1 MEATEAMVL
10 TVIVLV
16 YASECTME
24 ETVAAE
30 VLVVQ
35 LTYERTV
42 HQTYPSQLQQQS
54 LLLLEAPVKQ
64 VRHTALVPL
73 VLQVTLAQLEV
84 PTQAHG
90 LVGQQT
96 IQLVAEEIHHLQRP
110 HVLEMVPLQ
119 QVQFK
124 QIFLNQTMYQQV
136 QLRQACFLSTV
147 LISLSTQR
155 MTLIISRFKWL
166 QASPTSSMLHSLMQL
181 KTSMLG
187 GIPSMDHS

>member
-1 MEATEAMVL
+1 MVR
-10 TVIVLV
+10 TAIVLA

-30 VLVVQ
+30 VPVVQ
-35 LTYERTV
+35 LTYERTA

-54 LLLLEAPVKQ
+54 LLLLEALVRQ

-84 PTQAHG
+84 PTQVHG

-110 HVLEMVPLQ
+110 HVLEMEPPQ

-124 QIFLNQTMYQQV
+124 QISLNQTMYRPV
-136 QLRQACFLSTV
+136 QHRRVC
-147 LISLSTQR
+147 
-155 MTLIISRFKWL
+155 SRFIVQTFPYIRRMMSIILRFK
-166 QASPTSSMLHSLMQL
+166 
-181 KTSMLG
+181 
-187 GIPSMDHS
+187 

>member
-10 TVIVLV
+10 TAIVLV

-30 VLVVQ
+30 VPVVQ
-35 LTYERTV
+35 LTYERTA

-54 LLLLEAPVKQ
+54 LLLLEVLVKR
-64 VRHTALVPL
+64 VRHTVLVPL
-73 VLQVTLAQLEV
+73 VLQATLAQLEV
-84 PTQAHG
+84 LTQVHG

-124 QIFLNQTMYQQV
+124 QISSNQTTSRPVQHRQV
-136 QLRQACFLSTV
+136 CSHFIVQTFLY
-147 LISLSTQR
+147 TQP
-155 MTLIISRFKWL
+155 MMSIILKFK
-166 QASPTSSMLHSLMQL
+166 
-181 KTSMLG
+181 
-187 GIPSMDHS
+187 